1 MSGTRGRL
9 FMLALA
15 LCAGSVSALDLGR
28 LFFTPEE
35 RARLD
40 AERSAPPAV
49 AVDAPAELPPSP
61 SEPAA
66 DEPPAAAEPL
76 TVNGLVLRAHGP
88 STAWVNGTPGT
99 RSDLAH
105 DEIRRLRIA
114 RDAVE
119 LSEPQA
125 RARVKPGQTYD
136 PLAGR
141 VVEGFE
147 RAPAGEPA
155 AP

>member
-1 MSGTRGRL
+1 MSRACGWL
-9 FMLALA
+9 LLLAF
-15 LCAGSVSALDLGR
+15 CSGSASALDLGR
-28 LFFTPEE
+28 LFFTPAE

-40 AERSAPPAV
+40 AERSAPPAA
-49 AVDAPAELPPSP
+49 AVDAPTGQAILPIETGPH
-61 SEPAA
+61 
-66 DEPPAAAEPL
+66 EPPPAAEPL

-99 RSDLAH
+99 RGELAH
-105 DEIRRLRIA
+105 DDGRRLRIA

-119 LSEPQA
+119 LSEQQT

-147 RAPAGEPA
+147 RAPSAAPA